1 MYLAPRINRR
11 INAMRAVLQGSVPL
25 ETVLDSVQSALKPF
39 GIRVYLIP
47 DGELS
52 RPDFVCSG
60 LYDFQKKRQ
69 PIDIVLH
76 FHEGNRCFNF
86 TNKSWRNF
94 SFLLSQVVQHE
105 LIHKCQY
112 SHRQEIENGGA
123 TLYYD
128 IKAGEKSDKEHMD
141 YLAELDEIEAYAHDI
156 ALEIL
161 HHYPSTDPYEI
172 LRTINRRRKLWS
184 WNFYRDAFRYSE
196 DWSDVRH
203 RLLKKT
209 YQWLPIVMAEQRKTS
224 MKSMT

>member
-11 INAMRAVLQGSVPL
+11 IAALRDELQGSVPL
-25 ETVLDSVQSALKPF
+25 EQVLESVQAALKPF

-47 DGELS
+47 DETLT
-52 RPDFVCSG
+52 RPDFICSG
-60 LYDFQKKRQ
+60 TYDFQKKRQ

-76 FHEGNRCFNF
+76 FNEGNRCFNF
-86 TNKSWRNF
+86 TDKSWRNF

-112 SHRQEIENGGA
+112 SYRQNMEDGGS

-141 YLAELDEIEAYAHDI
+141 YLAELDEIDAYAHDI

-161 HHYPSTDPYEI
+161 HHYPTTDPYEV

-184 WNFYRDAFRYSE
+184 WNYYKAAFRYSE
-196 DWSDVRH
+196 DWSDVRN

-209 YQWLPIVMAEQRKTS
+209 YQWIPSVRAQTS

>member
-11 INAMRAVLQGSVPL
+11 IAAMRDVLRGSVPL
-25 ETVLDSVQSALKPF
+25 ETVLDLVQSALKPF
-39 GIRVYLIP
+39 GIRVYLMP
-47 DGELS
+47 DDTLT
-52 RPDFVCSG
+52 RPDFTCGG

-69 PIDIVLH
+69 PIDIMLH

-86 TNKSWRNF
+86 TKRNWTKF

-161 HHYPSTDPYEI
+161 HHYPTMDPYAV
-172 LRTINRRRKLWS
+172 LSSINRRRRLWS
-184 WNFYRDAFRYSE
+184 WNYYRDAFKYSE

-209 YQWLPIVMAEQRKTS
+209 YQWLPIVIEYQRKS
-224 MKSMT
+224 SIKSMT

>member
-11 INAMRAVLQGSVPL
+11 IAALRSELRGSVPL
-25 ETVLDSVQSALKPF
+25 ETVLELVQTALKPF
-39 GIRVYLIP
+39 GIRVYCIP
-47 DGELS
+47 DDTLT
-52 RPDFVCSG
+52 RPDFICSG
-60 LYDFQKKRQ
+60 TYDFNKKRQ

-76 FHEGNRCFNF
+76 FNQGNRCFNF
-86 TNKSWRNF
+86 TTQSWRRF

-112 SHRQEIENGGA
+112 SHRQAIENGGS

-141 YLAELDEIEAYAHDI
+141 YLAEFDEIEAYAHDI

-161 HHYPSTDPYEI
+161 HHYPDTDPYDV
-172 LRTINRRRKLWS
+172 LRNINRRRRLWS
-184 WNFYRDAFRYSE
+184 WNFYRAAFKYSE

-209 YQWLPIVMAEQRKTS
+209 YLWLPIVIGEQRKTS

>member
-11 INAMRAVLQGSVPL
+11 IAALRDELRGSVPL
-25 ETVLDSVQSALKPF
+25 EQVLESVQSALKPF

-47 DGELS
+47 DETLT
-52 RPDFVCSG
+52 RPDFTCG
-60 LYDFQKKRQ
+60 GTYDFQKKRQ

-76 FHEGNRCFNF
+76 FNEGNRCFNF
-86 TNKSWRNF
+86 TKKNWRNF

-112 SHRQEIENGGA
+112 SHRQAIENGGA

-161 HHYPSTDPYEI
+161 HHYPTTDPYEV

-196 DWSDVRH
+196 DWSDVRN

-209 YQWLPIVMAEQRKTS
+209 YQWIPLVQTKTS

>member
-11 INAMRAVLQGSVPL
+11 IAAMRDVLRGSVPL
-25 ETVLDSVQSALKPF
+25 ETVLDLVQSALKPF
-39 GIRVYLIP
+39 GIRVYLMP
-47 DGELS
+47 DDTLT
-52 RPDFVCSG
+52 RPDFTCGG

-86 TNKSWRNF
+86 TKKNWTKF

-161 HHYPSTDPYEI
+161 HHYPTMDPYAV
-172 LRTINRRRKLWS
+172 LSSINRRRRLWS
-184 WNFYRDAFRYSE
+184 WNYYRDAFKYSE

-209 YQWLPIVMAEQRKTS
+209 YQWLPIVIEYQRKS
-224 MKSMT
+224 SIKSMT